1 MSVVVLHSG
10 TISVFSSPWI
20 WTHTCTVSC
29 APVTSTSR
37 GRPPL
42 THGLLCVCA
51 AKDKGEKKLF
61 GFSFSPLMREDGT
74 TLTDDSHELYVYKVP
89 HQGAPRHFLSDQT
102 SSAVNGGV

>member
-1 MSVVVLHSG
+1 MVLNSR
-10 TISVFSSPWI
+10 TISVFSPPWI
-20 WTHTCTVSC
+20 LTHTCTVSC
-29 APVTSTSR
+29 APVISTSR

-89 HQGAPRHFLSDQT
+89 H
-102 SSAVNGGV
+102 

>member
-20 WTHTCTVSC
+20 WTHTCTVI
-29 APVTSTSR
+29 STSR